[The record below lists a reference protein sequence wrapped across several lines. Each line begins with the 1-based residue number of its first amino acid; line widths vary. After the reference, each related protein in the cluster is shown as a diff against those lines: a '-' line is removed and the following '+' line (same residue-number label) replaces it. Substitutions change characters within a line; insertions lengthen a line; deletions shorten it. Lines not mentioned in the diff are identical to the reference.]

1 MLSPQEVW
9 TGLTVPVN
17 GNRTRVC
24 KGLLDDW
31 SSWIREQGTI
41 ADLMARVLGKLT
53 VQGEALGVG
62 PILRLSVND
71 AQDIPSIKT
80 EYSDTVPIVHA
91 SAGVRRI
98 AALAYMLVWA
108 WTEHLGAAEQ
118 LGSEHTKQIVLL
130 FDEIEAHLHPRW
142 QRAVLPALLEV
153 MDTLASVQ
161 HPNVQLVAATHS
173 PLVLSSVE
181 PLFDEERDRLFHPD
195 LRAGSVQLERVR
207 WAKQGDVVNWLVSET
222 FGLRQG
228 RSIDAERAIEAAEA
242 FMRNDRDGL
251 VVGLTTQNEIQRE
264 LERVLPGHDPF
275 WPRWE

>member
-195 LRAGSVQLERVR
+195 LRAGSVQASQPGRRRGAPSLS
-207 WAKQGDVVNWLVSET
+207 VVAARMLRSRLLPRPRTVDSVPLSSASTRCLRSMRSATSARQRAPVS
-222 FGLRQG
+222 R
-228 RSIDAERAIEAAEA
+228 RRAA
-242 FMRNDRDGL
+242 R
-251 VVGLTTQNEIQRE
+251 
-264 LERVLPGHDPF
+264 
-275 WPRWE
+275 